1 MQLLSTSNKSLS
13 KPELA
18 VLSDKPLNQNEKTT
32 QTKLSMIWVNE
43 FDGERNRSIA
53 KWIKN

>member
-13 KPELA
+13 KPQLA
-18 VLSDKPLNQNEKTT
+18 VLLDTPLNQNTKIT
-32 QTKLSMIWVNE
+32 QTKLSMIWVSE
-43 FDGERNRSIA
+43 FDGERNRLIA